1 MNDNSL
7 SGGGDIALG
16 GVMLVFMILAAIL
29 AVFWILFPILVW
41 QHLRDLNKTVE
52 SQLRELRII
61 TTLLTPHTKSELA
74 PPPAPVP
81 VVPASCRCESCA
93 AEVEYQPS
101 QSGTACPCPN
111 CGNEIN
117 LP

>member
-1 MNDNSL
+1 MNDSTATDVLGIGVLILGFLLIIVAVMWIIFPVVTYYQLRGLDDTLRSL
-7 SGGGDIALG
+7 G
-16 GVMLVFMILAAIL
+16 
-29 AVFWILFPILVW
+29 
-41 QHLRDLNKTVE
+41 
-52 SQLRELRII
+52 RELRII

-81 VVPASCRCESCA
+81 IVPVSCKCESCA